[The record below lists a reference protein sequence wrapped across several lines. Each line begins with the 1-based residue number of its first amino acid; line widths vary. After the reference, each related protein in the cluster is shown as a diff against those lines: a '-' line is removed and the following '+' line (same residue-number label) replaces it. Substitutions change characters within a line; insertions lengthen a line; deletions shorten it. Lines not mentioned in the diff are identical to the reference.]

1 MNMNYSKEL
10 CDRIGQL
17 RKQKGL
23 TQEQLA
29 SRLGVTSQA
38 VSKWENELSCPDVA
52 LLPVISDLFG
62 ISVDELFG
70 RTPKT
75 VDVRSGLI
83 AEYLFH
89 GDARD
94 SSGNGHHGTVVG
106 AVLCEDRFGRSERAY
121 YFDGKDDYIVV
132 ERTPV
137 LNPDAFTLSVWC
149 YYDAAARLE
158 GWHGAIVSQ
167 DGQLRRRVFQLCT
180 WDDTIAFHRFLAE
193 PDLSLDHPLQK
204 GYWYHIAVTYEEH
217 TFKLYRNG
225 FFVQERRGELRPDA
239 EEPLYIGGRSTDEP
253 RFYFHGKIDDL
264 RMYSRALSA
273 DEVSALFLEQGW
285 VPVKELEAAAEAK
298 DLPVLECVEDVQMV
312 VARENLQAA
321 AEWYI
326 RCLGFK
332 LVMEYNREMVMLSLY
347 NGPNLIVHGGMAVG
361 SDANAMAPFI
371 FKTKRNVEV
380 LRDELASAG
389 ADVRDIED
397 KGFAFFLHFRDP
409 FGHPWTFIR
418 EKR

>member
-1 MNMNYSKEL
+1 MNINYSKEL
-10 CDRIGQL
+10 CERISHL
-17 RKQKGL
+17 RKQKGM
-23 TQEQLA
+23 TQEQMA

-38 VSKWENELSCPDVA
+38 VSKWENEQSCPDVA
-52 LLPVISDLFG
+52 LLPVLSDVFG
-62 ISVDELFG
+62 TTVDELFG

-75 VDVRSGLI
+75 IDVRSGLI

-89 GDARD
+89 GNARD

-106 AVLCEDRFGRSERAY
+106 AVLCEDRFGRSERAF

-132 ERTPV
+132 ERSPK
-137 LNPDAFTLSVWC
+137 LNSDAFTLSVWC
-149 YYDAAARLE
+149 YYDAAVRLE
-158 GWHGAIVSQ
+158 GWHSAIVSQ
-167 DGQLRRRVFQLCT
+167 DGQLRRRVFQLTT

-225 FFVQERRGELRPDA
+225 VLVQEKQGEIRPDA
-239 EEPLYIGGRSTDEP
+239 EEPLYIGRRSTDEP

-273 DEVSALFLEQGW
+273 DEVTALFLEQGW
-285 VPVKELEAAAEAK
+285 VPMKELEAVAK
-298 DLPVLECVEDVQMV
+298 AKNLPVLECIEDVQMV
-312 VARENLQAA
+312 VPREKLHTA

-332 LVMEYNREMVMLSLY
+332 LLMEYNGEMYMLSLY
-347 NGPNLIVHGGMAVG
+347 NGPNLIVQGGAAG
-361 SDANAMAPFI
+361 GGRTDAIAPFI
-371 FKTKRNVEV
+371 FKTKRNVEA
-380 LRDELASAG
+380 LRDELASVG
-389 ADVRDIED
+389 AVVQDIED

-409 FGHPWTFIR
+409 FGHPWTIIR

>member
-1 MNMNYSKEL
+1 MNVNYSKGL
-10 CDRIGQL
+10 CERISQL
-17 RKQKGL
+17 RKQNGM

-29 SRLGVTSQA
+29 GRLGITSQA
-38 VSKWENELSCPDVA
+38 VSKWENEQSCPDVS
-52 LLPVISDLFG
+52 LLPVIADLFG
-62 ISVDELFG
+62 ISMDELFG
-70 RTPKT
+70 RTAKT
-75 VDVRSGLI
+75 IDLRSGLI

-89 GDARD
+89 GNARD

-106 AVLCEDRFGRSERAY
+106 AALCEDRFGRSERAY

-132 ERTPV
+132 ERAPE

-193 PDLSLDHPLQK
+193 PDLSLDNPLQK

-225 FFVQERRGELRPDA
+225 VLVDEKQGELRPDA
-239 EEPLYIGGRSTDEP
+239 GEPLYIGRRSTDEP
-253 RFYFHGKIDDL
+253 RFYFHGKIDEL
-264 RMYSRALSA
+264 RMYSRALSEG
-273 DEVSALFLEQGW
+273 EVTALFLEQGW
-285 VPVKELEAAAEAK
+285 VPVKQLETAIEAK
-298 DLPVLECVEDVQMV
+298 DVPVLECIEDVQMV
-312 VARENLQAA
+312 VAQANLRAA

-326 RCLGFK
+326 SNLGFK
-332 LVMEYNREMVMLSLY
+332 LLMEYNGEMYMLSLVH
-347 NGPNLIVHGGMAVG
+347 GPNLIVHGGSEGAG
-361 SDANAMAPFI
+361 GTDAMAPFL
-371 FKTKRNVEV
+371 FKTKRNVEE
-380 LRDELASAG
+380 LRDALASAG
-389 ADVRDIED
+389 AAVQNIED

-409 FGHPWTFIR
+409 FGHPWTVIR

>member
-52 LLPVISDLFG
+52 LLPVISDVFG
-62 ISVDELFG
+62 ISMDELFG

-75 VDVRSGLI
+75 IDVRSGLI

-89 GDARD
+89 GNARD

-132 ERTPV
+132 ERPPAI
-137 LNPDAFTLSVWC
+137 NPDAFTLSVWC

-193 PDLSLDHPLQK
+193 PDLSLGNPLQK

-225 FFVQERRGELRPDA
+225 FLVDEKQGELHPDVD
-239 EEPLYIGGRSTDEP
+239 EPLYIGRRSTDEP

-273 DEVSALFLEQGW
+273 DEVTALFLEQGW
-285 VPVKELEAAAEAK
+285 VPAKELEAAAEAK
-298 DLPVLECVEDVQMV
+298 DILVLECVEDVQMV

-321 AEWYI
+321 ADWYI

-332 LVMEYNREMVMLSLY
+332 SVMEYNGEMVMLSLY
-347 NGPNLIVHGGMAVG
+347 NGPNLIVHGGAAVG
-361 SDANAMAPFI
+361 NDANAMAPFI

-409 FGHPWTFIR
+409 FGHPWTIIR